1 MTAAVSIDRLGAK
14 LLVAEATGGLG
25 HLPRTALA
33 SLFEPGDLVVA
44 NDAATLPASLRGGH
58 HRTGEAIEIRLA
70 AWVRLRDPERFI
82 ATAFGAGDYR
92 QRTEDR
98 PRPPPLSEGDRLDL
112 GRLTATVVRRL
123 GHPRLIEIRFAGSRA
138 RVVADLARHGRP
150 VQYAHVPNP
159 LSLWDAWTSIAADP
173 IAFEPPS
180 AGFALDWRT
189 LAAWRERGIRF
200 ATLSHAAGLSST
212 GDPAVDQLLPFNEFY
227 NIPEP
232 CASAVREA
240 KRKGRRVIAIGT
252 TVVRA
257 LEAAAGADG
266 RVRPGEGSARGRIGR
281 GTRLRIV
288 DAILTGVHR
297 PGESHFD
304 LLKAFANDERLALIG
319 AAAEERGYRSHE
331 FGDSLLVERGE
342 ESARR

>member
-1 MTAAVSIDRLGAK
+1 VTAAVSIDRLGAK
-14 LLVAEATGGLG
+14 LLVADAIGGVR

-33 SLFEPGDLVVA
+33 SLFEPDDLVVA
-44 NDAATLPASLRGGH
+44 NDAATLPASLRGVH
-58 HRTGEAIEIRLA
+58 HPSGEAVEIRLA

-98 PRPPPLSEGDRLDL
+98 PQPPRLSEGDRLDL
-112 GRLTATVVRRL
+112 GRLTATVVRTL

-138 RVVADLARHGRP
+138 RVVAGLARHGRP
-150 VQYAHVPNP
+150 VQYAHVPEP
-159 LSLWDAWTSIAADP
+159 LSLRDAWTWIAADP

-189 LAAWRERGIRF
+189 LAGWRERNVNF

-212 GDPAVDQLLPFNEFY
+212 GDSALDQLLPFDEFY
-227 NIPEP
+227 SIPGP

-257 LEAAAGADG
+257 LEAAAGTDG
-266 RVRPGEGSARGRIGR
+266 RARPGEGIARGRIGR
-281 GTRLRIV
+281 GTRLRVV
-288 DAILTGVHR
+288 DAILTGVHK

-304 LLKAFANDERLALIG
+304 LMKAFANDERLALIG
-319 AAAEERGYRSHE
+319 AAAEEHGYYSHE
-331 FGDSLLVERGE
+331 FGDSVLVERGE
-342 ESARR
+342 EPPRR